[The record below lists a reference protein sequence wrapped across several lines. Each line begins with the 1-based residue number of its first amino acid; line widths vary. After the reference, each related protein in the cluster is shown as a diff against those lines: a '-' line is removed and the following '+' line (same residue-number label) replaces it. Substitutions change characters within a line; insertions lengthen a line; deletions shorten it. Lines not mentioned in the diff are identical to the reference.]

1 MIHYP
6 PCSQFWIFAK
16 AFRISRSRISSSVL
30 FQTACRI
37 YHGLASLGRDSTES
51 ASSSG
56 TGSNNC
62 STIVSI
68 GCALPHYFFQGN
80 LPRTGIHIKSVP
92 IPFFRNLFI
101 QWRPVF
107 SDIVSFVCADLFYHI
122 QIVRTFGIIDRFKP
136 DTVSF
141 PLGFGQYPIFMIIRI
156 FDTGIM
162 LRKPPHH
169 ISAFADIDDYSVYR
183 NSVNTSVVKRR
194 RIAVAFQPVVHIL
207 CIIRQFK
214 SPP

>member
-37 YHGLASLGRDSTES
+37 YHGLASLGCDSTES
-51 ASSSG
+51 SSSSG
-56 TGSNNC
+56 TGSNIC

-68 GCALPHYFFQGN
+68 GFALPQYFFQGN
-80 LPRTGIHIKSVP
+80 LPRTVIHIESVP

-101 QWRPVF
+101 QRRPVF
-107 SDIVSFVCADLFYHI
+107 SDKVSFVCADLFYHI
-122 QIVRTFGIIDRFKP
+122 QIVRAFGVIDRFKP
-136 DTVSF
+136 DAVSF
-141 PLGFGQYPIFMIIRI
+141 PLGFGQYPVFMIIRI
-156 FDTGIM
+156 FDTGIVFSQ
-162 LRKPPHH
+162 PPHH
-169 ISAFADIDDYSVYR
+169 ISAFPDIDDD
-183 NSVNTSVVKRR
+183 SVNRNLVNTRVVKRR